1 MNNYL
6 LYILLFFVSFIFS
19 CKPKTEKK
27 EYKVFK
33 YNQVDGLSS
42 LDPAF
47 ARNQANI
54 WATNQ
59 LFNGLVELDDNMLV
73 KPAIAKS
80 WEISGGGEVYTF
92 YLRNDVYFHE
102 DECFPAEKNNR
113 RKVNAYD
120 FEYSF
125 KRILNPQTA
134 STGAWIFSDKVLRNS
149 DGTISDTCFK
159 AINDYTFRIYLD
171 NPFPAFLEIL
181 AMPYAY
187 VVPKEV
193 VEKYGKEFRT
203 HPIGTGPFKFK
214 LWKENS
220 ALVLLKN
227 ENYFRTDSAGN
238 RLPYLDA
245 VQVSFINDKHMAL
258 LNFKQGKLD
267 YIAGIDENS
276 RDVILTRDG
285 ELKPEFAE
293 KFKVEKTPYL
303 NTEYLGLNI
312 DDTLTVNKNHPI
324 LDVRFRKALNYAI
337 DKNKMITY
345 VRNNLGIA
353 ANAGFVPN
361 CLPSFDSS
369 KVKGFSYNPDLAA
382 QLLAE
387 AGYPNGKGLPKITLY
402 TNATYKEMSEFLQKQ
417 WDEIGVK
424 VEIEVNQFATHQEL
438 VDNSRINFFRGSWL
452 GDYPDA
458 ENYLAVFYSPNFSP
472 SGPNKT
478 HFKNEKFDSLYELA
492 INETNTKK
500 RWELYNE
507 MDKIIVEN
515 APVVILYY
523 DEILRITQKN
533 IKGLKI
539 NPMNML
545 RLENVVKE

>member
-1 MNNYL
+1 MNKYIV
-6 LYILLFFVSFIFS
+6 YILSFIVMISNS
-19 CKPKTEKK
+19 CQPKTAKK
-27 EYKVFK
+27 EHKVFK

-59 LFNGLVELDDNMLV
+59 LFNGLVELDDNMMV
-73 KPAIAKS
+73 KPSIAKT

-102 DECFPAEKNNR
+102 SECFNTENKTKKAT
-113 RKVNAYD
+113 AHD
-120 FEYSF
+120 FVYSF
-125 KRILNPQTA
+125 NRILNPTTS
-134 STGAWIFSDKVLRNS
+134 STGAWIFNDKVLRNS
-149 DGTISDTCFK
+149 DGTISDTCFV
-159 AINDYTFRIYLD
+159 AIDDYTLRIYLD
-171 NPFPAFLEIL
+171 NPFPAFLEVL

-187 VVPKEV
+187 VVPQEV
-193 VEKYGKEFRT
+193 VEKYAKEFRAN
-203 HPIGTGPFKFK
+203 PIGTGPFKFK
-214 LWKENS
+214 LWKENNS
-220 ALVLLKN
+220 LVMLKN
-227 ENYFRTDSAGN
+227 ENYFKTDSAGN
-238 RLPYLDA
+238 KLPYLDA

-267 YIAGIDENS
+267 YISGIDENS

-285 ELKPEFAE
+285 ELKPEFTE
-293 KFKVEKTPYL
+293 KFIVEKTPYL
-303 NTEYLGLNI
+303 NTEYLGFNI
-312 DDTLTVNKNHPI
+312 DDTLALNKDNPI
-324 LDVRFRKALNYAI
+324 MDIRVRKAMNYAI

-361 CLPSFDSS
+361 CLPSFDST
-369 KVKGFSYNPDLAA
+369 KVRGYSYNPEKAA
-382 QLLAE
+382 QLLTE
-387 AGYPNGKGLPKITLY
+387 AGYANGKGLPEIILY

-417 WDEIGVK
+417 WDEIGIK
-424 VEIEVNQFATHQEL
+424 VTIEVNQFATHQEL
-438 VDNSRINFFRGSWL
+438 VDNSRVSFFRGSWL

-458 ENYLAVFYSPNFSP
+458 ENYLAVFYGENFSP
-472 SGPNKT
+472 AGPNKT
-478 HFKNEKFDSLYELA
+478 HFKNTRFDELYEQA
-492 INETNTKK
+492 KQETNTKK
-500 RWELYNE
+500 RWAIYNE
-507 MDKIIVEN
+507 MDQIIIDN

-533 IKGLKI
+533 IKGLKV

-545 RLENVVKE
+545 RLEKVVKE